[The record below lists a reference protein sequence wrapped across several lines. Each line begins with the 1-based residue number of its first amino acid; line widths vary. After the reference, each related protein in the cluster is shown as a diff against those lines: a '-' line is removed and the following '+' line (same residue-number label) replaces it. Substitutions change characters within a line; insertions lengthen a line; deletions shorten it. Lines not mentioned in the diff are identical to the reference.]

1 MAIVLAD
8 KRECLLVETRDDTKD
23 SHELAAG
30 ISIYSNSKSIV
41 SSYAYIF
48 DSLWKQGELY
58 EQLKTY
64 NILQKEFI
72 NIAAHELR
80 TPTQPIL
87 GLSEILLTENGNRE
101 QSKKELLYVIYKNAQ
116 RLKQLIDDILDVT
129 KIESQ
134 TLNLRNERFNLNE
147 TIMNVLD
154 EYGARIKKE
163 KTDVNIV
170 FTANDD
176 LIIEGDRVRTSQV
189 LSNLL
194 SNAIKFTKEGSITVS
209 AERIRDDNDKDEVVN
224 VSMKDT
230 GQGIDP
236 EIMPRLFSKFAT
248 KPNAGGTGLGL
259 FISKNIIE
267 ALGGRIWAKNNTD
280 GSGATFTFSLP
291 TT

>member
-8 KRECLLVETRDDTKD
+8 RKKCILVETRDDTKD

-87 GLSEILLTENGNRE
+87 GLSEVLLTENGNRE

-154 EYGARIKKE
+154 EYGTRIKKE
-163 KTDVNIV
+163 KTDVKSCV
-170 FTANDD
+170 
-176 LIIEGDRVRTSQV
+176 
-189 LSNLL
+189 
-194 SNAIKFTKEGSITVS
+194 
-209 AERIRDDNDKDEVVN
+209 
-224 VSMKDT
+224 
-230 GQGIDP
+230 
-236 EIMPRLFSKFAT
+236 
-248 KPNAGGTGLGL
+248 
-259 FISKNIIE
+259 
-267 ALGGRIWAKNNTD
+267 
-280 GSGATFTFSLP
+280 
-291 TT
+291 